1 MTEALYLCSEWSDS
15 DTSRSASKLLRSIS
29 SKDFVVCLVTIDF
42 FLTKLVETAKLF
54 QKANVDIVQ
63 ASQSLQEIIN
73 YFQGLNIDNIS
84 RDLIHQANEVHRGV
98 NLYSGFMYNRNMTTP
113 NQYCSI
119 KILKPILDGFLAT
132 VKSKFTD
139 REFDFF
145 HHLVNIETIGEE
157 KILRTASDFK
167 FILDPHCEASFYIK
181 LFVEQLNKMKAL
193 KISRSSSFLK
203 VASQTKHLPYISK
216 LFTVGATIWVSSNS
230 AERSFSL
237 LNLVKSSLRTNMS
250 QQRLSDIAIIATN
263 SEVKV
268 SYESIIEEF
277 CAKERRLD
285 FGS

>member
-113 NQYCSI
+113 NKYSSS
-119 KILKPILDGFLAT
+119 KILKPILDWLPVT
-132 VKSKFTD
+132 VKLNFTE

-145 HHLVNIETIGEE
+145 NSWLKIESIGNQ
-157 KILRTASDFK
+157 KIFK
-167 FILDPHCEASFYIK
+167 DCQRLILD
-181 LFVEQLNKMKAL
+181 
-193 KISRSSSFLK
+193 
-203 VASQTKHLPYISK
+203 
-216 LFTVGATIWVSSNS
+216 
-230 AERSFSL
+230 FSW
-237 LNLVKSSLRTNMS
+237 
-250 QQRLSDIAIIATN
+250 
-263 SEVKV
+263 
-268 SYESIIEEF
+268 
-277 CAKERRLD
+277 
-285 FGS
+285 G